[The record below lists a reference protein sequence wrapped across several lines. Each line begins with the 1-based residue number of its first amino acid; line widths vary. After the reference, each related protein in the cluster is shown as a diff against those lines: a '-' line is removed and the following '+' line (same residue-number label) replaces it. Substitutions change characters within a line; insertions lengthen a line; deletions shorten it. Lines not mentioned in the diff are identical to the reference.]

1 MEKAIDDGANYYT
14 LGYSPTDKT
23 MDGVSV
29 GSDDRCTG
37 E

>member
-23 MDGVSV
+23 MDGSF
-29 GSDDRCTG
+29 RRI
-37 E
+37 